1 MGVRQSI
8 QAISVSH
15 PFSMNKKL
23 DQYLSER
30 LPDLMDEY
38 KLADRSDIDDI
49 DKTLEGLEGKMLDL
63 ESWKKAFGERMDRDR
78 HRVDRLKHKYGVK

>member
-1 MGVRQSI
+1 MGVKHSI

-15 PFSMNKKL
+15 PFSMNKKI

-38 KLADRSDIDDI
+38 KLADRSDLMDL
-49 DKTLEGLEGKMLDL
+49 DKDFQGFEGRMEDL
-63 ESWKKAFGERMDRDR
+63 ERWKKGFEVRISDDEHRIERIKFKLG
-78 HRVDRLKHKYGVK
+78 LK